1 MHNPFS
7 LIGKTI
13 LVTGA
18 SSGIGRSIAIE
29 CSKMGAN
36 IILSGRNLERL
47 QETLLLLQDGKH
59 QYVISD
65 ISSEEEI
72 INLVDQLPTLN
83 GCVHSA
89 GVLGLTPIQAITK
102 EKIDNIERINLH
114 APILLTKHLIK
125 KKKLEKGSSVVF
137 ISSAAGV
144 YRVSMANALY
154 AVTKNGLDAF
164 MRSAALELANKQI
177 RFNSVNPAI
186 IETEAL
192 SNIPIS
198 EEQKKANLE
207 QYPLK
212 RYGTPEEVAYATIYL
227 LSEAS
232 AWTTGTEIKLDGGL
246 TLS

>member
-1 MHNPFS
+1 
-7 LIGKTI
+7 
-13 LVTGA
+13 
-18 SSGIGRSIAIE
+18 
-29 CSKMGAN
+29 MGAN

-47 QETLLLLQDGKH
+47 QETLLLLQEGQH

-164 MRSAALELANKQI
+164 MRSAALEFANKQI

-227 LSEAS
+227 LSDAS

>member
-7 LIGKTI
+7 LAGKTI

-29 CSKMGAN
+29 SSNMGAN
-36 IILSGRNLERL
+36 VILTGRNIERL
-47 QETLLLLQDGKH
+47 QETLALLKNGQH
-59 QYVISD
+59 QYITSD

-72 INLVDQLPTLN
+72 IKLVNQIPELD

-89 GVLGLTPIQAITK
+89 GILGLTPIQAITE
-102 EKIDNIERINLH
+102 EKINEFERVNLH
-114 APILLTKHLIK
+114 APILLTKHLVK
-125 KKKLEKGSSVVF
+125 KKKLIKGSSVVF

-144 YRVSMANALY
+144 YRVSTANALY

-164 MRSAALELANKQI
+164 MRSAALELAGKQI
-177 RFNSVNPAI
+177 RFNSVNPAMI
-186 IETEAL
+186 DTASL

-198 EEQKKANLE
+198 EEQQKANLE

-212 RYGTPEEVAYATIYL
+212 RYGKPEEVAYATIYL
-227 LSEAS
+227 LSDAS
-232 AWTTGTEIKLDGGL
+232 AWTTGIEIKLDGGL

>member
-1 MHNPFS
+1 
-7 LIGKTI
+7 
-13 LVTGA
+13 
-18 SSGIGRSIAIE
+18 
-29 CSKMGAN
+29 
-36 IILSGRNLERL
+36 
-47 QETLLLLQDGKH
+47 
-59 QYVISD
+59 
-65 ISSEEEI
+65 
-72 INLVDQLPTLN
+72 
-83 GCVHSA
+83 
-89 GVLGLTPIQAITK
+89 
-102 EKIDNIERINLH
+102 
-114 APILLTKHLIK
+114 LIK
-125 KKKLEKGSSVVF
+125 NKKLDRGSSVVF

-144 YRVSMANALY
+144 YRVSIANALY

-164 MRSAALELANKQI
+164 MRSAALELASKQI

-212 RYGTPEEVAYATIYL
+212 RYGTTEEVAYATIYL